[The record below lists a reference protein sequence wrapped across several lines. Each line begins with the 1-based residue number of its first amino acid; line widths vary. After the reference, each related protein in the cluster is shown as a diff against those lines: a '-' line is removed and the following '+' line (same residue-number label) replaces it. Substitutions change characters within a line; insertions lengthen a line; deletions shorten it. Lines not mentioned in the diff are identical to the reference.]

1 MSVLYRQHDRTAV
14 LISALALAKTELE
27 AMQMSAG
34 WFYGGGAEAFK
45 GGGGG
50 GLSAKPRGTLCK
62 DTLNLTANAIVS
74 HGNATFKDGV
84 LSADIFQ
91 TPSVSKTVSP

>member
-1 MSVLYRQHDRTAV
+1 MINSWVSVLYRQHDRAAV
-14 LISALALAKTELE
+14 LIFALALAKTELE

-50 GLSAKPRGTLCK
+50 GYRPNRAAHFER
-62 DTLNLTANAIVS
+62 IR
-74 HGNATFKDGV
+74 
-84 LSADIFQ
+84 
-91 TPSVSKTVSP
+91 